1 MSSFFI
7 SLKPPYL
14 LTGNHDNPRPS
25 CKNLRMPMKH
35 EQLRNINDQ
44 REILRIEKAKK
55 KAKIEEF
62 RAWDG

>member
-1 MSSFFI
+1 
-7 SLKPPYL
+7 
-14 LTGNHDNPRPS
+14 
-25 CKNLRMPMKH
+25 MKH

-62 RAWDG
+62 RAWDGWSLSTMIKLILH